1 MSENTTKVIVT
12 RRLPEIV
19 EARMMELF
27 DTKLNADDHPFS
39 SEELV
44 TAVDEAD
51 ILVPTVTDKIDK
63 KTLDSTK
70 RRIKMIANFGTG
82 VDHIDLEYAEKNG
95 LIVTNTPGVLT
106 EDTADMVMALLLS
119 VPRKLI
125 DGERLIRSGEWQGW
139 SPTHMMGSRIWGKR
153 LGIIGMGRIGQAVAR
168 RANGFGL
175 NIHYHNRNRLPE
187 VIEKSLK
194 ATFWEDI
201 DQMLPRMD
209 IISINCPSTPETY
222 HLLSLKRLLSLQSHA
237 YIVNTSRGKV
247 IDEDALAKL
256 LKEKKIA
263 GAGLDVFEREPAV
276 SASLLD
282 APNTVLLPHMGS
294 STVEAR
300 NAMGEKVIINIQTFI
315 DGHKPPDRVLSTI
328 LGYN

>member
-1 MSENTTKVIVT
+1 MSKNKTKVIVT
-12 RRLPEIV
+12 RRLPELV

-27 DTKLNADDHPFS
+27 DTELNSDDHPFLE
-39 SEELV
+39 SELID
-44 TAVDEAD
+44 AVNRAD
-51 ILVPTVTDKIDK
+51 VLVPTVTDKIEK
-63 KTLDSTK
+63 KILEKSNK
-70 RRIKMIANFGTG
+70 NLKLIANFGAG
-82 VDHIDLEYAEKNG
+82 VDHISLDYAEKNNI
-95 LIVTNTPGVLT
+95 IVTNTPGVLT

-125 DGERLIRSGEWQGW
+125 EGERLIRSGKWLGW
-139 SPTHMMGSRIWGKR
+139 SPTHMMGRRIWGKR
-153 LGIIGMGRIGQAVAR
+153 LGIIGMGRIGQAIAR

-175 NIHYHNRNRLPE
+175 KIHYNNRNRLPE
-187 VIEKSLK
+187 VVEKSLK
-194 ATFWEDI
+194 ATYWEDL
-201 DQMLPRMD
+201 DQMLPKMD

-222 HLLSLKRLLSLQSHA
+222 HLLSEKRLSILQSHA
-237 YIVNTSRGKV
+237 YIVNTSRGKA

-256 LKEKKIA
+256 LKGGEIA

-276 SASLLD
+276 STSLLD

-315 DGHKPPDRVLSTI
+315 DGHKPPDRVISTI
-328 LGYN
+328 LGI